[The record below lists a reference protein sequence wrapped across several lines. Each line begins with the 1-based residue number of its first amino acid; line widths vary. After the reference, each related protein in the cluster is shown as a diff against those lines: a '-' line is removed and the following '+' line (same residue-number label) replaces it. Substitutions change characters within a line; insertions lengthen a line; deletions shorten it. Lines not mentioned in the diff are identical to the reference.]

1 MDLIADA
8 PLALTLV
15 VLALLDGL
23 SIGTLL
29 IPVFLLLAPGR
40 VRAGRVMLYLVTIAA
55 FYLAVGV
62 LFTLGLVNLVDVAQ
76 GFLSSP
82 AGQVT
87 RLVAGAA
94 LLLTGILMGTGSKK
108 RADAAAS
115 ASAAVPGSQAS
126 GGQGKGASPSWA
138 TSSLAATPPITPP
151 AAPAASTSPDAAPSR
166 ITRWRDRLLSPQ
178 ASRGAVMAVAVAA
191 GLVEV
196 ATMLPYLVAMGM
208 LAEAPLAMP
217 LRFGALAAYCAVMIL
232 PAIVLLVLRIVAA
245 PLVERPL
252 ARLAAWMERT
262 GRENTAWIIGIVGF
276 LVARGAA
283 TELGLF
289 EMIDR
294 LG

>member
-1 MDLIADA
+1 MELIADA

-40 VRAGRVMLYLVTIAA
+40 VRSGRVLLYLVTIAT
-55 FYLAVGV
+55 FYLAVGM

-82 AGQVT
+82 AGQVA

-94 LLLTGILMGTGSKK
+94 LLLTAILMGTGSKK
-108 RADAAAS
+108 KADAVATAS
-115 ASAAVPGSQAS
+115 ATSRGAQAS
-126 GGQGKGASPSWA
+126 GLSPSWA
-138 TSSLAATPPITPP
+138 TTSLAGSPPITPP
-151 AAPAASTSPDAAPSR
+151 APPASAPETPAPSR

-178 ASRGAVMAVAVAA
+178 ASGGAVMAVAIAA

-232 PAIVLLVLRIVAA
+232 PAIVLLVLRSVAA

-252 ARLAAWMERT
+252 AKLAAWMERT

-276 LVARGAA
+276 LIARGAA

-289 EMIDR
+289 ER
-294 LG
+294 LDGLLG

>member
-108 RADAAAS
+108 RADAAAAAS
-115 ASAAVPGSQAS
+115 ASGTQAS
-126 GGQGKGASPSWA
+126 DAQAASFAPSWA
-138 TSSLAATPPITPP
+138 TTSLAGSPPITPP
-151 AAPAASTSPDAAPSR
+151 PAPATPESVDPAPSR
-166 ITRWRDRLLSPQ
+166 ITRWRDRLLSPK

-276 LVARGAA
+276 LIARGAA

>member
-1 MDLIADA
+1 MELLTDA
-8 PLALTLV
+8 PLAVTLG

-23 SIGTLL
+23 SVGTLL

-40 VRAGRVMLYLVTIAA
+40 VRVGRVLLYLLTIAV
-55 FYLAVGV
+55 FYLAVGI

-76 GFLSSP
+76 DFLASTGGQIARLVVGATLLAAALFMGGGSSAKAKAAPTSPGASSP
-82 AGQVT
+82 ASGGISPSSGMLRTAATGTDGLPGTLEPAPAT
-87 RLVAGAA
+87 RL
-94 LLLTGILMGTGSKK
+94 
-108 RADAAAS
+108 
-115 ASAAVPGSQAS
+115 
-126 GGQGKGASPSWA
+126 
-138 TSSLAATPPITPP
+138 
-151 AAPAASTSPDAAPSR
+151 
-166 ITRWRDRLLSPQ
+166 TRWRDRLLAPE
-178 ASRGAVMAVAVAA
+178 ASGAAVMAVAVGA

-217 LRFGALAAYCAVMIL
+217 VRFAALAGYCAVMIL
-232 PAIVLLVLRIVAA
+232 PAVVLLLLRVVAA

-262 GRENTAWIIGIVGF
+262 GRENTAWIMGIVGF

-289 EMIDR
+289 ER
-294 LG
+294 LGDILG

>member
-1 MDLIADA
+1 MEFLSDA
-8 PLALTLV
+8 PLAITLG

-40 VRAGRVMLYLVTIAA
+40 VRVGRVLLYLITIAA
-55 FYLAVGV
+55 FYLAVGM

-76 GFLSSP
+76 EFLSST
-82 AGQVT
+82 AGQIV
-87 RLVAGAA
+87 RLAVGGGLLGAA
-94 LLLTGILMGTGSKK
+94 ILMGGSKK
-108 RADAAAS
+108 GETSAPSHASDPRADAAPPAAS
-115 ASAAVPGSQAS
+115 SI
-126 GGQGKGASPSWA
+126 A
-138 TSSLAATPPITPP
+138 TAATPGT
-151 AAPAASTSPDAAPSR
+151 STR
-166 ITRWRDRLLSPQ
+166 LTRWRDRLLSHE
-178 ASRGAVMAVAVAA
+178 ASGGAVMAVAVGA

-208 LAEAPLAMP
+208 LAEAPLGMP
-217 LRFGALAAYCAVMIL
+217 VRFAALAGYCVVMIL
-232 PAIVLLVLRIVAA
+232 PALVLLVLRIIAA

-283 TELGLF
+283 TELGLL
-289 EMIDR
+289 EALGR
-294 LG
+294 LGG